1 MSDLLSVEDLTVHF
15 DTDEGVV
22 QAVDGAALVVRA
34 GEVVGLVGES
44 GSGKSVT
51 ALAIL
56 RLLRPPARIAGG
68 RIRFD
73 GRDLLTVTEEN
84 MRRVRGAQISMVF
97 QSPRT
102 SLNPVLPVGAQIERL
117 LVLHAGASPREARAR
132 AVAMLREAGIAEP
145 ERRARQYA
153 HQLSG
158 GMCQRVMIAMAL
170 ATSPRLL
177 IADEPT
183 TGLDVSIAAQILD
196 LLRDLGRRTGAA
208 ILLIT
213 HDLGVVA
220 GICDRVVVMHA
231 GQTVEWAPLRGLFKT
246 PAHPYTRALIHAVPR
261 VDREAQM
268 EPIPGA
274 VPSLLAPPPGCRFA
288 PRCALVVDECRARRP
303 APRPVGPEHAA
314 ACVAVE
320 A

>member
-1 MSDLLSVEDLTVHF
+1 MTDLLTVRDLTVHF

-22 QAVDGAALVVRA
+22 QAVDGASLRVGP

-56 RLLRPPARIAGG
+56 RLLRPPARVLGG
-68 RIRFD
+68 RIELD
-73 GRDLLTVTEEN
+73 GRNLLACSEEE
-84 MRRVRGAQISMVF
+84 MRAVRGAQISMVF

-102 SLNPVLPVGAQIERL
+102 ALNPVLPVGRQIERL
-117 LVLHAGASPREARAR
+117 LVQHGAVPPREARAR
-132 AVAMLREAGIAEP
+132 AVEMLREVGIGEP

-170 ATSPRLL
+170 ATNPRLL

-196 LLRDLGRRTGAA
+196 LLGDLGRRTGAA

-220 GICDRVVVMHA
+220 RRCDRVVVMHA
-231 GQTVEWAPLRGLFKT
+231 GQTVEWAPVRALFHA
-246 PAHPYTRALIHAVPR
+246 PAHPYTRALLRSIPR
-261 VDREAQM
+261 VVGAGEM
-268 EPIPGA
+268 EPIPGW

-288 PRCALVVDECRARRP
+288 PRCALVRTECA
-303 APRPVGPEHAA
+303 ATVPVRSLDGDHRV

-320 A
+320 AS

>member
-1 MSDLLSVEDLTVHF
+1 MTDLLSIEDLTVHF
-15 DTDEGVV
+15 DTDDGVV
-22 QAVDGAALVVRA
+22 QAVDGARLGVGA

-51 ALAIL
+51 AMAVL
-56 RLLRPPARIAGG
+56 RLLRPPARIVSG
-68 RIRFD
+68 RIAFD
-73 GRDLLTVTEEN
+73 GRDLLALPEEA

-117 LVLHAGASPREARAR
+117 LTLHGGVTPREARAR
-132 AVAMLREAGIAEP
+132 AADMLREVGIAEP
-145 ERRARQYA
+145 ERRAAQYA

-158 GMCQRVMIAMAL
+158 GMCQRVMVAMAL
-170 ATSPRLL
+170 ATGPRLL

-196 LLRDLGRRTGAA
+196 LLRALGRQTGTA

-220 GICDRVVVMHA
+220 GLCDRVVVMHA
-231 GQTVEWAPLRGLFKT
+231 GQTVEWGPTRALFKT
-246 PAHPYTRALIHAVPR
+246 PAHPYMQALIRAVPR
-261 VDREAQM
+261 VDREVRM

-274 VPSLLAPPPGCRFA
+274 LPSLLDPPPGCRFA
-288 PRCALVVDECRARRP
+288 PRCALAVDRCRAERP
-303 APRPVGPEHAA
+303 APRAAGPGHTA
-314 ACVAVE
+314 ACVAVP

>member
-1 MSDLLSVEDLTVHF
+1 VTDLLTVRDLTVHF

-22 QAVDGAALVVRA
+22 QAVDGASLRVGP

-56 RLLRPPARIAGG
+56 RLLRPPARVRGG
-68 RIRFD
+68 RIEFD
-73 GRDLLTVTEEN
+73 GRDLLACSEEE
-84 MRRVRGAQISMVF
+84 MRAVRGAQISMVF

-102 SLNPVLPVGAQIERL
+102 SLNPVLPVGHQIERL
-117 LVLHAGASPREARAR
+117 LVQHGAVPRREARAR
-132 AVAMLREAGIAEP
+132 AVEMLREVGIGEP

-170 ATSPRLL
+170 ATNPRLL

-196 LLRDLGRRTGAA
+196 LLGDLGRRTGAA

-220 GICDRVVVMHA
+220 RRCDRVVVMHA
-231 GQTVEWAPLRGLFKT
+231 GQTVEWAPVRALFHA
-246 PAHPYTRALIHAVPR
+246 PAHPYTRALLRSIPR
-261 VDREAQM
+261 VVGTGEM
-268 EPIPGA
+268 EPIPGW

-288 PRCALVVDECRARRP
+288 PRCTLVRTECRA
-303 APRPVGPEHAA
+303 PVAVRSVGGEHRV
-314 ACVAVE
+314 ACVAAE
-320 A
+320 AS